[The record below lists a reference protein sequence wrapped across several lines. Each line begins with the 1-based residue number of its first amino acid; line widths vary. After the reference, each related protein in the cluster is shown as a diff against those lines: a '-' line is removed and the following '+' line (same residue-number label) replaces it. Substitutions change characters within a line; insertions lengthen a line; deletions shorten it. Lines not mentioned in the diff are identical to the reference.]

1 MITSNQY
8 KAIENIIFNCGGL
21 KADDSVLILCD
32 ASTRSIADAF
42 LNCVIS
48 FNPNVVLMEI
58 PDLPNHGAEPVA
70 YAKEAMCSASLIL
83 SLCKY
88 SLAHSR
94 ARVESSHSGARFL
107 SLPLYDWFLLEDEC
121 LRIDFSAQA
130 GRVRKFADAFTGGQ
144 EVSITTAAG
153 TDIRLGI
160 AGRVGN
166 YCPGLV
172 KNAGDL
178 GSPPDIE
185 ANVSPIE
192 DSAEGI
198 VVVDGSITMPGF
210 GLLNTPVMLVVR
222 SGKVVEFHSE
232 NCEYVTQLNQ
242 LFGET
247 DSLRRVVAECGVGLN
262 PAAKLTGSMLTDE
275 GALGCVHFG
284 LGSNYTVGG
293 LNKVDFHLDFVFRDA
308 SLSIDGKQLINLGV
322 PLL

>member
-1 MITSNQY
+1 MMNNNQY

-21 KADDSVLILCD
+21 SANDHALILCD
-32 ASTRSIADAF
+32 VSTRQIADEF
-42 LNCVIS
+42 LKCAIS
-48 FNPNVVLMEI
+48 VNPNVKLMEI
-58 PDLPNHGAEPVA
+58 PELPNHGAEPTDQ
-70 YAKEAMCSASLIL
+70 AKEAMCRATLIL

-94 ARVESSHSGARFL
+94 ARIDSALAGARFL
-107 SLPLYDWFLLEDEC
+107 SLPLYDWNLLNDEC
-121 LRIDFSAQA
+121 LRIDYPAQA
-130 GRVRKFADAFTGGQ
+130 GRVRNFADAFTAGQ
-144 EVSITTAAG
+144 QIHVTTEAG

-160 AGRVGN
+160 TGRIGN

-172 KNAGDL
+172 KVAGDL

-192 DSAEGI
+192 NSAEGV
-198 VVVDGSITMPGF
+198 VVVDGSITMPSF
-210 GLLNTPVMLVVR
+210 GLLQTPVELEVCA
-222 SGKVVEFHSE
+222 GKVIAFRSA
-232 NCEYVTQLNQ
+232 NMDYVKQLNI

-275 GALGCVHFG
+275 GAFGCVHFG

-293 LNKVDFHLDFVFRDA
+293 LNRVDFHLDFVFKDA
-308 SLSIDGKQLINLGV
+308 SLTVDGQQLINLGV

>member
-1 MITSNQY
+1 MNNNRY
-8 KAIENIIFNCGGL
+8 KAINNIIFNCGGL
-21 KADDSVLILCD
+21 NIDDRVLILCD
-32 ASTRSIADAF
+32 VSTRQIADEFIKCA
-42 LNCVIS
+42 IS
-48 FNPNVVLMEI
+48 VNPNVKIMEI
-58 PDLPNHGAEPVA
+58 PGLLNHGSEPSDT
-70 YAKEAMCSASLIL
+70 AKEAMCRATLIL

-94 ARVESSHSGARFL
+94 ARIDSALAGARFL
-107 SLPLYDWFLLEDEC
+107 SLPLYDWDLLDDAC
-121 LRIDFSAQA
+121 LQIDYSAQA
-130 GRVRKFADAFTGGQ
+130 FRVRYFADAFTAGKQ
-144 EVSITTAAG
+144 VHVTTEAG

-160 AGRVGN
+160 SGRVGN

-172 KNAGDL
+172 KVAGDL

-192 DSAEGI
+192 NSAEGI

-210 GLLNTPVMLVVR
+210 GLLRTPVELAVR
-222 SGKVVEFHSE
+222 AGKVVEFRSA
-232 NCEYVTQLNQ
+232 NMDYVKRLNL

-275 GALGCVHFG
+275 GAWGCVHFG

-293 LNKVDFHLDFVFRDA
+293 LNKVDFHLDFICKDA
-308 SLSIDGKQLINLGV
+308 SLSVDGQQLINLGV